1 MFSENVLKS
10 SLGGGRGAFCYS
22 KFAFNILVLVLFSC
36 ICPLRRGTF
45 QAFHFFKIFCK
56 ILFSKKKSSKVP
68 SRGAFGYSKFAFN
81 ILVLGYFLVFV
92 HYGVALFKLF
102 ISSKYFKAFSFQNIV
117 LQKFPAGGIVL
128 FEFYFKDALL
138 NSIFLIFDVSFVPSL
153 CVGLQKRR
161 SDGSGQPMA
170 TKPS

>member
-1 MFSENVLKS
+1 LSTTAWHVSSFSL
-10 SLGGGRGAFCYS
+10 LQ
-22 KFAFNILVLVLFSC
+22 NILQNFVFE
-36 ICPLRRGTF
+36 
-45 QAFHFFKIFCK
+45 KN
-56 ILFSKKKSSKVP
+56 SSKVP